1 METNNYPLHVL
12 KGIQTLTND
21 SLEKKLLESLIINP
35 NKISSNY
42 WDKCNV
48 ENGIFFD
55 LSKVRFSNL
64 SAVTQLTLL
73 IESAVRNNIQVY
85 LALTTVI
92 VFPLYQKP

>member
-42 WDKCNV
+42 
-48 ENGIFFD
+48 
-55 LSKVRFSNL
+55 
-64 SAVTQLTLL
+64 
-73 IESAVRNNIQVY
+73 
-85 LALTTVI
+85 
-92 VFPLYQKP
+92 